1 MSLERSIPFS
11 RDYQNA
17 KQFLLKRKTTEV
29 YEGEFER
36 DNTFYDEQ
44 RTKAGIRIFSFAL
57 AIRNRAVIAR
67 HSPS

>member
-57 AIRNRAVIAR
+57 AFRNRAVIAR